1 MWPASSSFR
10 ELSTSH
16 CRFHAVAEFPQDLKG
31 TICPTPGFP
40 TLHMLHLQ
48 NSRHSKVLTFFGPI
62 QGGWIEVRH
71 RMTPWRLRE
80 FFEIAAGFNLVHETE
95 IEAFFLRDKYRTY
108 TRPIQFWY
116 KMILFKHLFAMC
128 LHPVWTY
135 LNHGFYVKHLEHS
148 GMSLHSDV
156 VPETPTL
163 HRCSAADA
171 WAMLS
176 ASPRLRQPKMDRKNG
191 KPEINLW
198 GKHG

>member
-1 MWPASSSFR
+1 MIWGYLHSGILHLTQCHVTCILQLSWAFHVSLSF
-10 ELSTSH
+10 
-16 CRFHAVAEFPQDLKG
+16 FAEFPQDLKG

-48 NSRHSKVLTFFGPI
+48 NSRHSKMLTFFGPI

-116 KMILFKHLFAMC
+116 KMILFKHLFVFAMF

-135 LNHGFYVKHLEHS
+135 GDGSK
-148 GMSLHSDV
+148 
-156 VPETPTL
+156 P
-163 HRCSAADA
+163 
-171 WAMLS
+171 
-176 ASPRLRQPKMDRKNG
+176 PK
-191 KPEINLW
+191 
-198 GKHG
+198 

>member
-1 MWPASSSFR
+1 
-10 ELSTSH
+10 
-16 CRFHAVAEFPQDLKG
+16 
-31 TICPTPGFP
+31 
-40 TLHMLHLQ
+40 MLHLQ

-128 LHPVWTY
+128 LHPV
-135 LNHGFYVKHLEHS
+135 
-148 GMSLHSDV
+148 
-156 VPETPTL
+156 
-163 HRCSAADA
+163 
-171 WAMLS
+171 
-176 ASPRLRQPKMDRKNG
+176 
-191 KPEINLW
+191 
-198 GKHG
+198 